1 MSSVKIK
8 LPNNPL
14 WVFSLLRITAVIILH
29 PSNRHF
35 GILQVVLKFVLG
47 HHGVILAAVPKGD
60 IQFAVLGING
70 LLLKA
75 FAEAI
80 LM

>member
-14 WVFSLLRITAVIILH
+14 RVFSLLRITAVIILH

-47 HHGVILAAVPKGD
+47 HHGVVIAAVPEGD
-60 IQFAVLGING
+60 EQFAVHGVNG
-70 LLLKA
+70 LLLETLTKTV
-75 FAEAI
+75 F
-80 LM
+80 M